1 MVGSASAVIMVTEA
15 PMMPVI
21 AARIVPMIV
30 TASASAPGTR
40 FSSTWTVYSR
50 SAATPLRSIMMPMK
64 TNAGIET
71 STRFSAAWPQ
81 IRGRKL
87 KNSISE
93 NTPRK

>member
-1 MVGSASAVIMVTEA
+1 
-15 PMMPVI
+15 MMPVI

-30 TASASAPGTR
+30 TPSARAPGTR
-40 FSSTWTVYSR
+40 FSSTWTQYSR
-50 SAATPLRSIMMPMK
+50 SLAMPLRSIMMPMNTK
-64 TNAGIET
+64 AGTAT

-93 NTPRK
+93 KTPSK